1 MKPIIDDKEKNYR
14 KNSIMSTYNVSYR
27 LNRSGPMKLIFETF
41 LCEIS
46 YPEIIL
52 LVVTLKFHQLKFVL
66 TTPKAMLN

>member
-1 MKPIIDDKEKNYR
+1 
-14 KNSIMSTYNVSYR
+14 MSTYNVSYR